1 MEKCCLGAIQP
12 QLTVSNGKDLNE
24 IKSRANFQ
32 RYEVELIP
40 VSPFLPLPQMLMD
53 SLISVGYY

>member
-1 MEKCCLGAIQP
+1 MEKRCLGSIQP
-12 QLTVSNGKDLNE
+12 LLTLLSGKDLNE

-32 RYEVELIP
+32 RYEVKLVP

-53 SLISVGYY
+53 SLISEGYY

>member
-1 MEKCCLGAIQP
+1 MEEHCLGAIQP
-12 QLTVSNGKDLNE
+12 LLTVLNGKDLNE
-24 IKSRANFQ
+24 IKSRAN
-32 RYEVELIP
+32 EVELIP

>member
-1 MEKCCLGAIQP
+1 MEKRCLGAIQP
-12 QLTVSNGKDLNE
+12 LLTVLNGKDLNE

-32 RYEVELIP
+32 RYEFGLIP